1 MTQSKESGLKFEDQL
16 KRLEDIVGRMESGDL
31 TLDESLKLY
40 EEGVKLSQSCTKR
53 LDEAQKRIEVL
64 LRTGSGE
71 LKTVPADD
79 DLKPKK
85 SKK

>member
-1 MTQSKESGLKFEDQL
+1 MTQGKEVKFEDQL

-40 EEGVKLSQSCTKR
+40 EEGVKLSQSCSKR
-53 LDEAQKRIEVL
+53 LDEAQKRIDVL
-64 LRTGSGE
+64 LRTSSGE
-71 LKTVPADD
+71 LAAVPADE

>member
-1 MTQSKESGLKFEDQL
+1 MTQPKELKFEDQL
-16 KRLEDIVGRMESGDL
+16 KRLEDIVGKMESGDL
-31 TLDESLKLY
+31 TLDDSLKLY

-53 LDEAQKRIEVL
+53 LEEAQKRIEIL
-64 LRTGSGE
+64 LRSSSGE

-85 SKK
+85 AKK

>member
-1 MTQSKESGLKFEDQL
+1 MTTAKELKFEDQL
-16 KRLEDIVGRMESGDL
+16 KRLEDIVGKMESGDL

-40 EEGVKLSQSCTKR
+40 EEGVKLSQGCTKR
-53 LDEAQKRIEVL
+53 LEEAQKRIEVL
-64 LRTGSGE
+64 LRGSTGE

-85 SKK
+85 NKK

>member
-1 MTQSKESGLKFEDQL
+1 MSQAKELKFEDQL

-53 LDEAQKRIEVL
+53 LEEAQKRIEVL
-64 LRTGSGE
+64 LRTSSGD
-71 LKTVPADD
+71 LAAVPADD

-85 SKK
+85 NKK

>member
-1 MTQSKESGLKFEDQL
+1 MTTAKELKFEDQL
-16 KRLEDIVGRMESGDL
+16 KRLEDIVGKMESGDL

-53 LDEAQKRIEVL
+53 LEEAQKRIEIL
-64 LRTGSGE
+64 LRGGSGE
-71 LKTVPADD
+71 LKTVEADD

-85 SKK
+85 NKK

>member
-1 MTQSKESGLKFEDQL
+1 MTAPKELKFEDQL
-16 KRLEDIVGRMESGDL
+16 NRLEEIVGRMESGDL

-40 EEGVKLSQSCTKR
+40 EEGVKLSQSCSKR
-53 LDEAQKRIEVL
+53 LEEAQKRIEIL
-64 LRTGSGE
+64 LRSGSGD

-85 SKK
+85 AKK

>member
-1 MTQSKESGLKFEDQL
+1 MTSQAKEPKFEDQL

-40 EEGVKLSQSCTKR
+40 EEGVKLSQGCTRR
-53 LDEAQKRIEVL
+53 LEEAQKRIEIL
-64 LRTGSGE
+64 LRSSSGE
-71 LKTVPADD
+71 LKTVSADS

-85 SKK
+85 AKK